1 MFNKIPNKL
10 KPVLLAFSIVLLFSW
25 LQISTN
31 ESLKSIRDRL
41 EYLAYDIRLN
51 LFLDKELKKD
61 DRIVIVDI
69 DEKSLRLEGRWPW
82 SRTKIAKL
90 IENISSAG
98 ATVIAFDVIFSEKE
112 RNSASEVLSK
122 LDFSKNK
129 TVQEFIKNNQK
140 QFDGD
145 LHLASTIK
153 NKDIVLGYI
162 THTEENI
169 LPIGQLPTPIS
180 ISNGNHL
187 TKSSLYSMYS
197 YTGNI
202 SPLQESAKYGGFFTL
217 DTDSD
222 GVIRRFPLLMNYG
235 GKVYPS
241 LPMQVYLLYNL
252 IDEIKIHTE
261 EIANEKT
268 VSGIEVLPDTIIK
281 TDGRGQ
287 VIIPYRG
294 YAGSYPYIPSS
305 DVINGNI
312 SKEQFE
318 NKIVLIGATATGL
331 YDMRATP
338 LQHVYP
344 GVEVHA
350 NIISALLDNSFSV
363 EPAWIPGAN
372 FVFMLFIGI
381 LIIIVMSY
389 ITLFPQMIF
398 IGFILLATISVNTWF
413 WFSKGMVLSISLPV
427 LMISALFIF
436 YLSFGLFVEAR
447 DRKLLKNIFGQYIP
461 PELVEEM
468 DADLN
473 HYGFEGESRDMTVM
487 FADIIGFTSLSE
499 NLTAAELKKL
509 LNRFFTPM
517 TRIIFSEKGTIDKY
531 MGDMVMAF
539 WGAPLTDKQHALHAV
554 NAAIEMK
561 KNVESLKV
569 EFEKEGLTSIDIG
582 IGINSGDMNVGD
594 MGSEYRRAYTV
605 LGDSVNLG
613 SRIEGLTRYYGVG
626 ILIGENTAAHIKDDY
641 ILREAGRVRVKGKKI
656 PVTVYEPLCFKSE
669 ASPEL
674 LDIMDDYNQAL
685 ELYLLRD
692 WRGAKAAFKNLIVK
706 DKELPLYD
714 IYINQS
720 EFYEKNP
727 PSSDWDGVFERRIK

>member
-51 LFLDKELKKD
+51 LFVDEDITKD
-61 DRIVIVDI
+61 ERIVIVDI

-82 SRTKIAKL
+82 SRTKISKL

-112 RNSASEVLSK
+112 RNSALDVLSK

-129 TVQEFIKNNQK
+129 PVQEFIKNNQD

-145 LHLASTIK
+145 LHLSNIIK

-169 LPIGQLPTPIS
+169 SPIGRLPTPIS
-180 ISNGNHL
+180 ISNVNSL
-187 TKSSLYSMYS
+187 TDSTLYPMYS

-202 SPLQESAKYGGFFTL
+202 KSIQESAKYGGFFTL

-261 EIANEKT
+261 EIADEKT

-305 DVINGNI
+305 DVINGKIN
-312 SKEQFE
+312 KEQFK

-372 FVFMLFIGI
+372 FVFMLFIGV
-381 LIIIVMSY
+381 LIIVVMSY
-389 ITLFPQMIF
+389 ITLIPQMMF

-436 YLSFGLFVEAR
+436 YLSFGLFIEAR
-447 DRKLLKNIFGQYIP
+447 DRKLLKHIFGQYIP

-468 DADLN
+468 DADLD

-561 KNVESLKV
+561 KKV
-569 EFEKEGLTSIDIG
+569 ELLKDEFEREGLTSIDIG

-641 ILREAGRVRVKGKKI
+641 VLREAGRVRVKGKKI
-656 PVTVYEPLCFKSE
+656 PVTVYEPLCLINE

-674 LDIMDDYNQAL
+674 LDIMDDYEQAL

-692 WRGAKAAFKNLIVK
+692 WGGAKAAFKNLIIK
-706 DKELPLYD
+706 DKELTLYN

-720 EFYEKNP
+720 EFYQQNP
-727 PSSDWDGVFERRIK
+727 PSRDWDGVFERRTK